1 MRVRY
6 SFSSRKTRQ
15 IEGNNRHKRP
25 FPDVVYDLI
34 RMADI
39 ILEVVDARFI
49 DETRNLELEAAID
62 KAGKRLVFVFNKSDV
77 ADITR
82 VKKEISEK
90 RLTPFVLVSCKTF
103 MGKKRL
109 RERLQI
115 ETKRLKL
122 PRRALVGIVGYPNTG
137 KSSLINMITGRKTA
151 GTSPQAGFTKGIQK
165 IAFTPDIHVI
175 DTPGVIAKSDSP
187 ATEKENIVRSVK
199 IGIKTYDRVKNPLFV
214 VAKLM
219 RNFPGVFD
227 KYYQFDS
234 GNDPEVLIEHLGKKH
249 NLLAKGGIID
259 SDRAARLILKDWQT
273 GKIKL

>member
-25 FPDVVYDLI
+25 FPDVVRDLI
-34 RMADI
+34 RIADI

-49 DETRNLELEAAID
+49 DETRNPEIEEAIVA
-62 KAGKRLVFVFNKSDV
+62 AGKRLVYIFNKSDV
-77 ADITR
+77 ADIQR
-82 VKKEISEK
+82 VKKEITDK

-115 ETKRLKL
+115 EAKRLHL
-122 PRRALVGIVGYPNTG
+122 SRRALIGVIGYPNTG
-137 KSSLINMITGRKTA
+137 KSSLINMITGRKTV

-165 IAFTPDIHVI
+165 IAFTKDIHVI
-175 DTPGVIAKSDSP
+175 DTPGVISKRDSP

-214 VAKLM
+214 VARLM

-234 GNDPEVLIEHLGKKH
+234 DNDPEKLTDHLGKKY
-249 NLLAKGGIID
+249 NLLAKKGIID

>member
-1 MRVRY
+1 MRIRY
-6 SFSSRKTRQ
+6 SFSSRKTRK

-25 FPDVVYDLI
+25 FPDVVRDLI

-39 ILEVVDARFI
+39 ILEVIDARFI
-49 DETRNLELEAAID
+49 DETRNQLVEEAILD
-62 KAGKRLVFVFNKSDV
+62 AGKRLVYIFNKSDV
-77 ADITR
+77 ADLAR

-90 RLTPFVLVSCKTF
+90 KLTPFVLVSCKTF

-109 RERLQI
+109 RERLMI

-122 PRRALVGIVGYPNTG
+122 PRRALVGVIGYPNTG
-137 KSSLINMITGRKTA
+137 KSSLINMITGRKTV

-165 IAFTPDIHVI
+165 IAFTKDIHVI
-175 DTPGVIAKSDSP
+175 DTPGVIAARDSP

-199 IGIKTYDRVKNPLFV
+199 IGIKTYDRVKNPLFI
-214 VAKLM
+214 VARLM
-219 RNFPGVFD
+219 RNFPDVFD

-234 GNDPEVLIEHLGKKH
+234 GNDPEKLIDHLGKKH
-249 NLLAKGGIID
+249 NLLAKGGIVD

>member
-1 MRVRY
+1 MRIRY

-25 FPDVVYDLI
+25 FPDVVHDMLK
-34 RMADI
+34 MADI
-39 ILEVVDARFI
+39 IIEVIDARFI
-49 DETRNLELEAAID
+49 DETRNLELEEAIH
-62 KAGKRLVFVFNKSDV
+62 KAKKRLVYVFNKSDV
-77 ADITR
+77 ADIAR

-90 RLTPFVLVSCKTF
+90 RLTPFVLLSCKTF

-115 ETKRLKL
+115 ETKRLHL

-137 KSSLINMITGRKTA
+137 KSSLINMLTGRKTV
-151 GTSPQAGFTKGIQK
+151 GTSPQAGFTKGLQK
-165 IAFTPDIHVI
+165 IAFTRDIHVI
-175 DTPGVIAKSDSP
+175 DTPGVIAKADSP

-219 RNFPGVFD
+219 RNFPGIFD
-227 KYYQFDS
+227 KYYEFDS

-259 SDRAARLILKDWQT
+259 TDRTARLILKDWQT

>member
-1 MRVRY
+1 MRIRY

-25 FPDVVYDLI
+25 FPDVVHDMLK
-34 RMADI
+34 MADI
-39 ILEVVDARFI
+39 IIEVIDARFI
-49 DETRNLELEAAID
+49 DETRNLELEEAIH
-62 KAGKRLVFVFNKSDV
+62 KAKKRLVYVFNKSDV
-77 ADITR
+77 ADIAR

-90 RLTPFVLVSCKTF
+90 RLTPFVLLSCKTF

-115 ETKRLKL
+115 ETKRLHL
-122 PRRALVGIVGYPNTG
+122 SRRALVGIIGYPNTG
-137 KSSLINMITGRKTA
+137 KSSLINMLTGRKTV
-151 GTSPQAGFTKGIQK
+151 GTSPQAGFTKGLQK
-165 IAFTPDIHVI
+165 IAFTRDIHVI
-175 DTPGVIAKSDSP
+175 DTPGVISKKDSP

-219 RNFPGVFD
+219 RNFPSIFD

-234 GNDPEVLIEHLGKKH
+234 GNDPEILIEHLGKKH

-259 SDRAARLILKDWQT
+259 SDRTARLILKDWQT

>member
-1 MRVRY
+1 MRIRY

-25 FPDVVYDLI
+25 FPDVVHDMLK
-34 RMADI
+34 MADI
-39 ILEVVDARFI
+39 IIEVIDARFI
-49 DETRNLELEAAID
+49 DETRNLELEEAIH
-62 KAGKRLVFVFNKSDV
+62 KAKKRLVYVFNKSDV
-77 ADITR
+77 ADIAR

-90 RLTPFVLVSCKTF
+90 RLTPFVLLSCKTF

-115 ETKRLKL
+115 ETKRLHL

-137 KSSLINMITGRKTA
+137 KSSLINMLTGRKTV
-151 GTSPQAGFTKGIQK
+151 GTSPQAGFTKGLQK
-165 IAFTPDIHVI
+165 IAFTRDIHVI
-175 DTPGVIAKSDSP
+175 DTPGVIAKQDSP

-219 RNFPGVFD
+219 RNFPGIFD
-227 KYYQFDS
+227 KYYEFDS

-259 SDRAARLILKDWQT
+259 TDRTARLILKDWQT

>member
-1 MRVRY
+1 MRIRY
-6 SFSSRKTRQ
+6 SFSSRKTRK
-15 IEGNNRHKRP
+15 IEGSNRHKRP
-25 FPDVVYDLI
+25 FPDVVNDLI
-34 RMADI
+34 RIADI
-39 ILEVVDARFI
+39 ILEVIDARFV
-49 DETRNLELEAAID
+49 DETRNPELEEAILD
-62 KAGKRLVFVFNKSDV
+62 AGKRLVFVFNKSDV

-82 VKKEISEK
+82 LKKEISEK
-90 RLTPFVLVSCKTF
+90 RLTPFVIVSCKAF

-115 ETKRLKL
+115 ESKRLKL
-122 PRRALVGIVGYPNTG
+122 PRRALIGVVGYPNTG
-137 KSSLINMITGRKTA
+137 KSSLINMITGRKTV

-165 IAFTPDIHVI
+165 IAFTKDIHII
-175 DTPGVIAKSDSP
+175 DTPGVIAKEDAP

-227 KYYQFDS
+227 KYYQYDS
-234 GNDPEVLIEHLGKKH
+234 GNDPEKLIEHLGKQH

-259 SDRAARLILKDWQT
+259 SDRTARLILKDWQT

>member
-1 MRVRY
+1 MRIRY
-6 SFSSRKTRQ
+6 SFSSRKTRT

-25 FPDVVYDLI
+25 FPDVVRDLI

-39 ILEVVDARFI
+39 ILEVIDARFI
-49 DETRNLELEAAID
+49 DETRNLDLEEAVLD
-62 KAGKRLVFVFNKSDV
+62 AGKRLVYIFNKSDV
-77 ADITR
+77 ADIER
-82 VKKEISEK
+82 VKKEIAEK

-115 ETKRLKL
+115 ESKRLKL
-122 PRRALVGIVGYPNTG
+122 ARKTLIGIVGYPNTG
-137 KSSLINMITGRKTA
+137 KSSLINMIIGRKTV

-165 IAFTPDIHVI
+165 ITFTKDIQVI
-175 DTPGVIAKSDSP
+175 DTPGVIAKEDAP

-219 RNFPGVFD
+219 RNFPGLFD
-227 KYYQFDS
+227 KHYSYES
-234 GNDPEVLIEHLGKKH
+234 GNDPEKLIEHLGKKH
-249 NLLAKGGIID
+249 NLLARGGIVD
-259 SDRAARLILKDWQT
+259 NDRTARLILKDWQT

>member
-1 MRVRY
+1 MRIRY
-6 SFSSRKTRQ
+6 SFSSRKTRK
-15 IEGNNRHKRP
+15 IEGSNRHKRP
-25 FPDVVYDLI
+25 FPDVVNDLI

-39 ILEVVDARFI
+39 ILEVIDARFV
-49 DETRNLELEAAID
+49 DETRNPELEEAILD
-62 KAGKRLVFVFNKSDV
+62 AGKRLVFVFNKSDV

-82 VKKEISEK
+82 LKKEISEK
-90 RLTPFVLVSCKTF
+90 RLTPFVIVSCKAF

-122 PRRALVGIVGYPNTG
+122 SRRALIGVVGYPNTG
-137 KSSLINMITGRKTA
+137 KSSLINMITGRKTV

-165 IAFTPDIHVI
+165 IAFTKDIHVI
-175 DTPGVIAKSDSP
+175 DTPGVIAKEDSP

-227 KYYQFDS
+227 KHYDFDS
-234 GNDPEVLIEHLGKKH
+234 NNDPEKLIEHLGKKN

-259 SDRAARLILKDWQT
+259 SDRTARLILKDWQT

>member
-1 MRVRY
+1 MRIRY

-25 FPDVVYDLI
+25 FPDVVHDMLK
-34 RMADI
+34 MADI
-39 ILEVVDARFI
+39 IIEVIDARFI
-49 DETRNLELEAAID
+49 DETRNLELEEAIH
-62 KAGKRLVFVFNKSDV
+62 KAKKRLVYVFNKSDV
-77 ADITR
+77 ADISR

-90 RLTPFVLVSCKTF
+90 RLTPFVLLSCKTF

-115 ETKRLKL
+115 ETKRLHL
-122 PRRALVGIVGYPNTG
+122 SRRALVGIIGYPNTG
-137 KSSLINMITGRKTA
+137 KSSLINMLTGRKTV
-151 GTSPQAGFTKGIQK
+151 GTSPQAGFTKGLQK
-165 IAFTPDIHVI
+165 IAFTRDIHVI
-175 DTPGVIAKSDSP
+175 DTPGVISKKDSP

-219 RNFPGVFD
+219 RNFPGIFD
-227 KYYQFDS
+227 KYYEFDS
-234 GNDPEVLIEHLGKKH
+234 GNDPEILIEHLGKKH

-259 SDRAARLILKDWQT
+259 SDRTARLILKDWQT